1 MIFSKSFGYALRSVL
16 YVALVSDE
24 KEKTQLDKIA
34 VALNVPR
41 YFLGKVMN
49 RLVKEGIL
57 SSLKGHKGGFFI
69 NETTLGVSLSRI
81 MDITG
86 ENEQFDTCVLR
97 QHKCNVD
104 NPCPLHKQ
112 AEAIKEKWQSLL
124 STTTVEDLLKK
135 DTAMFI
141 RGIAAI

>member
-16 YVALVSDE
+16 YVALVRDD
-24 KEKTQLDKIA
+24 KEKTQLDEIA

-57 SSLKGHKGGFFI
+57 NSVKGHNGGFCI
-69 NETTLGVSLSRI
+69 NVITLRVSLSRI
-81 MDITG
+81 MDITR
-86 ENEQFDTCVLR
+86 ENEQFDSCVLR
-97 QHKCNVD
+97 QQKCNSA
-104 NPCPLHKQ
+104 NPCPLHFQ
-112 AEAIKEKWQSLL
+112 AEAIKQKWQLLL

-135 DTAMFI
+135 DQAGFI
-141 RGIAAI
+141 KSIAAI

>member
-24 KEKTQLDKIA
+24 KEKTQLDEIA
-34 VALNVPR
+34 NALHVPR

-57 SSLKGHKGGFFI
+57 ASVKGHNGGFCI
-69 NETTLGVSLSRI
+69 NDTTLGVSLTRI

-86 ENEQFDTCVLR
+86 ENQQFDSCVLR
-97 QHKCNVD
+97 QHKCNAS

-112 AEAIKEKWQSLL
+112 AEAIKEKWQLL
-124 STTTVEDLLKK
+124 LCNTTIGDLLKK
-135 DTAMFI
+135 NQAGFI
-141 RGIAAI
+141 RSIADV